1 MQADMKMHIFA
12 LTSLLFRVIP
22 FFLFFKRQL
31 EGKNLND
38 MDLQVFLINQY
49 VSRFSPFKT
58 SFRKARES
66 FIYQKIVKIKA
77 TLLFFPYSKLAVQA
91 IFI

>member
-22 FFLFFKRQL
+22 YFLVFKRQL
-31 EGKNLND
+31 EGENLND

-49 VSRFSPFKT
+49 VLRFSPFKT
-58 SFRKARES
+58 GCRKARES
-66 FIYQKIVKIKA
+66 FINQKVAKIKA
-77 TLLFFPYSKLAVQA
+77 TLIFFPIAS
-91 IFI
+91 